1 MARDREP
8 VPLDRVRED
17 RRRPVGRPRLG
28 ERLLHVDDVVA
39 AEIPDEGADGAVVGL
54 EHTGQRVAVSN
65 RERTLE
71 RLDDLLVGRREQLL
85 VLLVRHL
92 VDPRSQ
98 KLTAGLR
105 ERGAQLAPVLQLD
118 HAPARTVEAALERL
132 GADHRHDAV
141 ERLAVEV
148 DDPDRLLQP
157 ARRRVEDRLPDVALV
172 ELGVADQ
179 RDEAA
184 AGPAELAVVVHVA
197 LHQRTEQR
205 RGGAEPDRPGRVVD
219 GDRILRP
226 ARVGLQAAEVAK
238 RAQVRLVEPAQQ
250 VLEGVQHGRCV
261 RLHADA
267 VVALQLRE
275 PERRHD
281 RDEARGRGLVPA
293 DLDRVERWPLAV
305 RVVDHAHREPEDALL
320 DAPER
325 VLGERWRW
333 GSPQDRGLVHGRDQ
347 SIARS
352 SRARRGRSSQA
363 STVTSVPI
371 GVSGQICFAV
381 SSWSST
387 QPRLWGVP

>member
-1 MARDREP
+1 MRRARA
-8 VPLDRVRED
+8 
-17 RRRPVGRPRLG
+17 RRRRAAPEIPSRGGVVRRRSPIRAAAASHSAASGDPSGKRPHSSSRDSPSSPRRASTCSPLSIAEWFSGWPAIGSPYPLIVYAKIAVGRSDVRVSA
-28 ERLLHVDDVVA
+28 RVSCTSTHVVA
-39 AEIPDEGADGAVVGL
+39 AEIADERSDGAVVGL
-54 EHTGQRVAVSN
+54 EHPGERVAVAN

-98 KLTAGLR
+98 KLTAGLG

-118 HAPARTVEAALERL
+118 HAPARAVEAALERL

-238 RAQVRLVEPAQQ
+238 RAQVRLVEPARA
-250 VLEGVQHGRCV
+250 GT
-261 RLHADA
+261 
-267 VVALQLRE
+267 
-275 PERRHD
+275 
-281 RDEARGRGLVPA
+281 RGRA
-293 DLDRVERWPLAV
+293 
-305 RVVDHAHREPEDALL
+305 
-320 DAPER
+320 
-325 VLGERWRW
+325 
-333 GSPQDRGLVHGRDQ
+333 
-347 SIARS
+347 ARAM
-352 SRARRGRSSQA
+352 R
-363 STVTSVPI
+363 
-371 GVSGQICFAV
+371 AV
-381 SSWSST
+381 S
-387 QPRLWGVP
+387 R